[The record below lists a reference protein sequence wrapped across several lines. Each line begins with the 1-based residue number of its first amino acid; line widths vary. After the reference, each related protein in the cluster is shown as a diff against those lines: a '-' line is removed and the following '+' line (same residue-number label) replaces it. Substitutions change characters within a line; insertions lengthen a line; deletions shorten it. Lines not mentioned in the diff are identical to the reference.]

1 MSNLWIGPAF
11 GYNITDLCGPITY
24 QVANIQVPFIF
35 TDAISQGQPPKVSVY
50 SNNPI
55 YANPV
60 SPYKQTYFFALTA
73 TFTRF
78 ASVIFSYATMNPI
91 DKPTL
96 PYIIKDECLGLTYND
111 PTILTFNYKNSSYYN
126 TTSLI
131 VYQPALKSSMAFYL
145 QYAYYKKSI
154 LGLDFGCGPIRYSID
169 CQPPIT

>member
-1 MSNLWIGPAF
+1 MSNLWTGSAF
-11 GYNITDLCGPITY
+11 GYKITDLCGPITY

-60 SPYKQTYFFALTA
+60 SPFKQQYFFALTA

-78 ASVIFSYATMNPI
+78 ASVIFSYATMNPT
-91 DKPTL
+91 DKPNL

-111 PTILTFNYKNSSYYN
+111 PTILTVNYKNSSYYN

-131 VYQPALKSSMAFYL
+131 VYQPALKSSKAFYL
-145 QYAYYKKSI
+145 QYAYYKKSNS
-154 LGLDFGCGPIRYSID
+154 GLDFGCGPIRYSID